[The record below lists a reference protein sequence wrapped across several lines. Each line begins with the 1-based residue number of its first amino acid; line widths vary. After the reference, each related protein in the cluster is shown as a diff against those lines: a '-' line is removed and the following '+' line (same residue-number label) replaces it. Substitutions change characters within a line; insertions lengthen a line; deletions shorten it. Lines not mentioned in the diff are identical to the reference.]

1 MVSWNRKRLLGLV
14 KTRLAPWLI
23 SAMVLLVGL
32 SITLVLW
39 QEAKENHV
47 KNLNA
52 ALDYA
57 ADQTQ
62 TNILAR
68 LHAYETVMRGVKG
81 FIDGSEKVS
90 VSEFRSYVDAL
101 KIHEKKSGV
110 LGIGLVTIVPFAD
123 KARHLEAIRKLELPN
138 YKIRPEGER
147 QVYAPITR
155 MEPMAGDNLKALGLD
170 VFAVPIARVAIERA
184 RDTNEVAITNHFTLV
199 QDAGKSNVLKLVQ
212 T

>member
-68 LHAYETVMRGVKG
+68 LHAYETVMR
-81 FIDGSEKVS
+81 
-90 VSEFRSYVDAL
+90 
-101 KIHEKKSGV
+101 
-110 LGIGLVTIVPFAD
+110 
-123 KARHLEAIRKLELPN
+123 
-138 YKIRPEGER
+138 
-147 QVYAPITR
+147 
-155 MEPMAGDNLKALGLD
+155 
-170 VFAVPIARVAIERA
+170 
-184 RDTNEVAITNHFTLV
+184 
-199 QDAGKSNVLKLVQ
+199 
-212 T
+212 